1 MYTSHYLRP
10 DGSIIVSIDRRYNV
24 PMFELR
30 FDDWYGNSV
39 CLWPKHIEQNGCV
52 LFFDNP
58 LAIESRSNVSDDSG
72 YDTVH

>member
-1 MYTSHYLRP
+1 
-10 DGSIIVSIDRRYNV
+10 
-24 PMFELR
+24 MFELR